1 MHLKGVSTFLAMTL
15 LIIATVSLAIIVSS
29 WYSSTTIDQTK
40 IIGNKTEQS
49 VDCTFVSTD
58 IQDVYLD
65 LSNNRGRASV
75 VNTGQK
81 DDTLVSAKF
90 LTTSGEEASII
101 TTLPASLNKG
111 SSLSVEFNT
120 QNIITTCSNFS
131 KVIVASKC
139 TSKEFVGT
147 PKGC

>member
-1 MHLKGVSTFLAMTL
+1 MKGVSPFLAMVL
-15 LIIATVSLAIIVSS
+15 LIIATVSLAVIVSS
-29 WYSSTTIDQTK
+29 WYSNMTRSQTE

-49 VDCTFVSTD
+49 VDCTYVSTD

-65 LSNNRGRASV
+65 LTNNRGRVSI

-81 DDTLVSAKF
+81 DDILVSAKF
-90 LTTSGEEASII
+90 LTTAGEEASII
-101 TTLPASLNKG
+101 TTLPASINKG
-111 SSLSVEFNT
+111 ASLSVEFNI
-120 QNIITTCSNFS
+120 QNVITSCFNFS

-139 TSKEFVGT
+139 TSKEFTGT